1 MKDLVKSVL
10 KVFDGKQKRKLVG
23 MMFLIL
29 INSGVSLL
37 GVSVLSPFITAVM
50 NPEELLK
57 NDIIRSVYDGFHMQN
72 TNQLITLLSVLII
85 IVYIAKNAFI
95 IFINNMLYCFSYYG
109 KREMQDRMMK
119 YYISRDY
126 TFFLNHNSAEL
137 MRDINTDP
145 EMFYAAVLNM
155 LQLASELC
163 VSLILVGYLLVKD
176 ALLTLGVAFAM
187 VVMVFIFMKK
197 LRRTLARFGDDRRK
211 YNANILQCMQQAFG
225 GIKEIKIAN
234 REAYFEGE
242 FVKQNGLYTYVIKQ
256 NSFLSSIPKPSPIRK
271 AAYSER
277 CTR

>member
-145 EMFYAAVLNM
+145 EMFYAPA
-155 LQLASELC
+155 C
-163 VSLILVGYLLVKD
+163 IR
-176 ALLTLGVAFAM
+176 TLRQPDLSRISFSKRCAAH
-187 VVMVFIFMKK
+187 
-197 LRRTLARFGDDRRK
+197 LRRCVCDGRYGIYLYEKTAPNLS
-211 YNANILQCMQQAFG
+211 AF
-225 GIKEIKIAN
+225 
-234 REAYFEGE
+234 R
-242 FVKQNGLYTYVIKQ
+242 
-256 NSFLSSIPKPSPIRK
+256 
-271 AAYSER
+271 
-277 CTR
+277 

>member
-126 TFFLNHNSAEL
+126 TFFLNHNSADFHAHLGYKTVGTFKKCGYKFGRWYDMVWMEKI
-137 MRDINTDP
+137 RSRNTVWSRSSSSVKRVSGNTKECGRISP
-145 EMFYAAVLNM
+145 Q
-155 LQLASELC
+155 QL
-163 VSLILVGYLLVKD
+163 VSGLIW
-176 ALLTLGVAFAM
+176 
-187 VVMVFIFMKK
+187 
-197 LRRTLARFGDDRRK
+197 
-211 YNANILQCMQQAFG
+211 
-225 GIKEIKIAN
+225 
-234 REAYFEGE
+234 
-242 FVKQNGLYTYVIKQ
+242 
-256 NSFLSSIPKPSPIRK
+256 SIHM
-271 AAYSER
+271 
-277 CTR
+277 

>member
-72 TNQLITLLSVLII
+72 TNQLITPALGADHYR
-85 IVYIAKNAFI
+85 VYCKKCVYH
-95 IFINNMLYCFSYYG
+95 FINNMLYYFSYYG

-126 TFFLNHNSAEL
+126 TFS
-137 MRDINTDP
+137 
-145 EMFYAAVLNM
+145 
-155 LQLASELC
+155 
-163 VSLILVGYLLVKD
+163 
-176 ALLTLGVAFAM
+176 
-187 VVMVFIFMKK
+187 
-197 LRRTLARFGDDRRK
+197 
-211 YNANILQCMQQAFG
+211 
-225 GIKEIKIAN
+225 
-234 REAYFEGE
+234 
-242 FVKQNGLYTYVIKQ
+242 
-256 NSFLSSIPKPSPIRK
+256 
-271 AAYSER
+271 
-277 CTR
+277 

>member
-109 KREMQDRMMK
+109 KR
-119 YYISRDY
+119 
-126 TFFLNHNSAEL
+126 
-137 MRDINTDP
+137 
-145 EMFYAAVLNM
+145 
-155 LQLASELC
+155 
-163 VSLILVGYLLVKD
+163 
-176 ALLTLGVAFAM
+176 
-187 VVMVFIFMKK
+187 
-197 LRRTLARFGDDRRK
+197 
-211 YNANILQCMQQAFG
+211 
-225 GIKEIKIAN
+225 
-234 REAYFEGE
+234 
-242 FVKQNGLYTYVIKQ
+242 
-256 NSFLSSIPKPSPIRK
+256 
-271 AAYSER
+271 
-277 CTR
+277 

>member
-126 TFFLNHNSAEL
+126 TFFLNHNSADFHAQYGSGDVL
-137 MRDINTDP
+137 CGGVK
-145 EMFYAAVLNM
+145 YAPA
-155 LQLASELC
+155 C
-163 VSLILVGYLLVKD
+163 IR
-176 ALLTLGVAFAM
+176 TLRQPDLSRISFSKRCAAH
-187 VVMVFIFMKK
+187 
-197 LRRTLARFGDDRRK
+197 LRRCVCDGRYGIYLYEKTAPNLS
-211 YNANILQCMQQAFG
+211 AF
-225 GIKEIKIAN
+225 
-234 REAYFEGE
+234 R
-242 FVKQNGLYTYVIKQ
+242 
-256 NSFLSSIPKPSPIRK
+256 
-271 AAYSER
+271 
-277 CTR
+277 